1 MKTRLHPSIILENL
15 FSSLIFIVFIG
26 YYIIMQMLGDLSEND
41 IENTA
46 QTLLSL
52 GLGIYGLIILTI
64 IILLIIFTIYFWI
77 KWKNTYFSFN
87 DDSVI
92 IEKGKLFKKI
102 TTIHLKDIATINIK
116 RNILEKILGTS
127 NIKIDLNTTGET
139 YNGKL
144 IFKENKAIEIKNE
157 ILSKT
162 GKEIIN
168 ETEEIESTVKYDNFD
183 VLKHLFLSINIVSII
198 ILVIIYLIILILI
211 MEDSKPIG
219 IVFGILPLL
228 IIVFPLVWSFIKTF
242 LGYYNF
248 KCSRENNNIK
258 LSYGALTTYKYSLPI
273 KKINAVIIHQT
284 LQARILG
291 YYLIEVVNA
300 GIGENEEEKT
310 IISLYVKENEKNI
323 IMNEIL
329 PEYKNEI
336 EIKKDNKDTLKH
348 YITAKIFW
356 IIISIILMPFTNYIS
371 LILIP
376 LVLLIALL
384 QYNTN
389 KIGNNNNIIII
400 SKGIINKKTTIIK
413 YSNIELIQSK
423 QKLFSHFFKTKT
435 LQINV
440 VGPMAN
446 NSFISGLFKQQ
457 TIENIINIY

>member
-15 FSSLIFIVFIG
+15 FSSLIFIIFIG
-26 YYIIMQMLGDLSEND
+26 YYIISQMLGDFSESE

-46 QTLLSL
+46 QTLISL

-64 IILLIIFTIYFWI
+64 IIILIIFTIFFWI
-77 KWKNTYFSFN
+77 RWKNTYLSFN
-87 DDSVI
+87 DDSVV
-92 IEKGKLFKKI
+92 IEKGRLFKKV

-162 GKEIIN
+162 GKEVST
-168 ETEEIESTVKYDNFD
+168 ETEEIESLVKYDNLD
-183 VLKHLFLSINIVSII
+183 VLKHLFFSINIISII
-198 ILVIIYLIILILI
+198 ILIITYLIIVMLV
-211 MEDSKPIG
+211 MEESKATG
-219 IVFGILPLL
+219 IIFGILPLL

-248 KCSRENNNIK
+248 KCSRENDNIK

-284 LQARILG
+284 LQARIFG

-300 GIGENEEEKT
+300 GIGEDEEEKT
-310 IISLYVKENEKNI
+310 IISLYVKEKEKNTI
-323 IMNEIL
+323 INEIL

-336 EIKKDNKDTLKH
+336 KPKRDNISILKH
-348 YITAKIFW
+348 YITAKILW
-356 IIISIILMPFTNYIS
+356 IILSIILIPFTSYIS

-376 LVLLIALL
+376 LALLVSLL

-389 KIGNNNNIIII
+389 KIGHNKDMIII
-400 SKGIINKKTTIIK
+400 SNGIINKKTTITK
-413 YSNIELIQSK
+413 YNNIELIKSK
-423 QKLFSHFFKTKT
+423 QKLFSSFFKTKT

-440 VGPMAN
+440 VGPMTN
-446 NSFISGLFKQQ
+446 NTFTSGLFQKQ
-457 TIENIINIY
+457 TIEEIINIY

>member
-15 FSSLIFIVFIG
+15 FSSLIFIIFIG
-26 YYIIMQMLGDLSEND
+26 YYIISQMLGDFSESE
-41 IENTA
+41 IENTT
-46 QTLLSL
+46 QTLISL
-52 GLGIYGLIILTI
+52 GLGIYGLIVLTI
-64 IILLIIFTIYFWI
+64 IIILIIFTIFFWI
-77 KWKNTYFSFN
+77 RWKNTYLSFN
-87 DDSVI
+87 NDSVV
-92 IEKGKLFKKI
+92 IEKGKLFKKV

-162 GKEIIN
+162 GKEVST
-168 ETEEIESTVKYDNFD
+168 ETEEIESLVKYDNLD
-183 VLKHLFLSINIVSII
+183 VLKHLFFSINIISII
-198 ILVIIYLIILILI
+198 ILIITYLIIVMLI
-211 MEDSKPIG
+211 MEESKAAG
-219 IVFGILPLL
+219 IIFGILPLL

-248 KCSRENNNIK
+248 KCSRENDNIK

-273 KKINAVIIHQT
+273 KKINTVIIHQT
-284 LQARILG
+284 LQARIFG

-300 GIGENEEEKT
+300 GISEEDDEKT
-310 IISLYVKENEKNI
+310 IISLYVKEKEKNTI
-323 IMNEIL
+323 INEIL

-336 EIKKDNKDTLKH
+336 KPKRDNINVLKH
-348 YITAKIFW
+348 YITAKILW
-356 IIISIILMPFTNYIS
+356 IILSIILIPFTNYIS

-376 LVLLIALL
+376 IALL
-384 QYNTN
+384 TSLLQYKTN
-389 KIGNNNNIIII
+389 KIGHNKDMIII
-400 SKGIINKKTTIIK
+400 SNGIINKKTTITK
-413 YSNIELIQSK
+413 YNNIELIKSK
-423 QKLFSHFFKTKT
+423 QKLFSSFFKTKT

-446 NSFISGLFKQQ
+446 NTFTSGLFQKQ
-457 TIENIINIY
+457 TIEEIINIY